1 MATRSPRIFSST
13 AILILL
19 FTGCL
24 GCGKPSAYQ
33 APVAKFR
40 DASGVVIQATK
51 VYLTEINK
59 AERDQYIYKQ
69 AGTPAMIRLDQIEA
83 VQVFSKEGI
92 AARLKALDQLA
103 NYVDLLNQLANSG
116 APDKIK
122 ASANDLQTALTGLSG
137 EVKNLTGEDDK
148 QFKAAAS
155 KALPIIGDVLQAFA
169 QQSIESALKKAINTG
184 AAPVNDLIAAIETDV
199 TTAYE
204 RKRTSYSARRVALV
218 DQYNREFAR
227 GPSADPQK
235 LKSYADEISAG
246 EDQWEAFLAAQPND
260 GLEAMKKA
268 NDALVKFAN
277 TPRPKVTDFA
287 TFADAVDSFASTAN
301 RVGRGVQQ
309 LLKKP

>member
-1 MATRSPRIFSST
+1 MTTARPRIFGSVS
-13 AILILL
+13 ILIVLL
-19 FTGCL
+19 AASL
-24 GCGKPSAYQ
+24 GCAKPSAYK

-40 DASGVVIQATK
+40 DAAGVVIQSTK

-59 AERDQYIYKQ
+59 VERDQYLYQQ
-69 AGTPAMIRLDQIEA
+69 AAAPAMIRLDQIEA

-103 NYVDLLNQLANSG
+103 NYCDLLNQLANG
-116 APDKIK
+116 EAPDKIK

-137 EVKNLTGEDDK
+137 EVKSLTGENDAL
-148 QFKAAAS
+148 FKAAAN
-155 KALPIIGDVLQAFA
+155 KVLPVIGDVLQAFA
-169 QQSIESALKKAINTG
+169 QQSLESALKKTINTG
-184 AAPVNDLIAAIETDV
+184 AAPVNELIAVIETDI
-199 TTAYE
+199 TTAYQ

-218 DQYNREFAR
+218 DQYNREFAH
-227 GPSADPQK
+227 GQSADLQK

-246 EDQWEAFLAAQPND
+246 EDQWETFLAAQPND

-268 NDALVKFAN
+268 NDSLVKFAN
-277 TPRPKVTDFA
+277 TRRPTVTDFA

-309 LLKKP
+309 LLKTP

>member
-1 MATRSPRIFSST
+1 LSSSV
-13 AILILL
+13 AILLL
-19 FTGCL
+19 ATSL
-24 GCGKPSAYQ
+24 GCAKPSAYK
-33 APVAKFR
+33 APVGKFR
-40 DASGVVIQATK
+40 DAAGVVIQATK

-59 AERDQYIYKQ
+59 TERDQYIYKQ
-69 AGTPAMIRLDQIEA
+69 ASVPAMIKLDQLEA

-103 NYVDLLNQLANSG
+103 NYLDLLNQLANSE
-116 APDKIK
+116 APGKIK
-122 ASANDLQTALTGLSG
+122 AGANDLQTALTGLSG
-137 EVKNLTGEDDK
+137 EVKNLTGESDS
-148 QFKAAAS
+148 QFKAAAN
-155 KALPIIGDVLQAFA
+155 KAFPVIGDVLQAFA
-169 QQSIESALKKAINTG
+169 EQSVESALKKAINAG
-184 AAPVNDLIAAIETDV
+184 AAPVNELIAAIETDV

-204 RKRTSYSARRVALV
+204 RKRTGYSARRVALV

-227 GPSADPQK
+227 GQAADSQK
-235 LKSYADEISAG
+235 LKSYADAISAG
-246 EDQWEAFLAAQPND
+246 EDQWEAFLAAQPTD

-277 TPRPKVTDFA
+277 TRKPTVTDFA